1 MSVFMAYIVIRIGH
15 GVKQKI
21 NKQVTGF
28 EIKLCDKKP
37 RRKNLKH

>member
-28 EIKLCDKKP
+28 EIKL
-37 RRKNLKH
+37 